1 MAKENI
7 DPDCSQEGKVSLSKM
22 FWSVDLK
29 KNVGDDLETLILPI
43 PSVKLKMTALLDL
56 SNKYHTG
63 MVKVDSIS
71 SMEIKWEDKVS
82 FEEFSGGA

>member
-1 MAKENI
+1 
-7 DPDCSQEGKVSLSKM
+7 
-22 FWSVDLK
+22 
-29 KNVGDDLETLILPI
+29 
-43 PSVKLKMTALLDL
+43 MTALLNL
-56 SNKYHTG
+56 SNKYRTG